1 MNENNNPTPKLDSDL
16 VTTLTQIFAL
26 GYIDRMAGFQVPDD
40 YVIAGVDAS
49 EIAGMALDCIAVAED
64 MIHVHYIENPQ
75 MVHDAIY
82 EGGGWA
88 YSERERLDL
97 QRN

>member
-1 MNENNNPTPKLDSDL
+1 
-16 VTTLTQIFAL
+16 
-26 GYIDRMAGFQVPDD
+26 
-40 YVIAGVDAS
+40 
-49 EIAGMALDCIAVAED
+49 

-88 YSERERLDL
+88 YSECERLYL
-97 QRN
+97 EGK